1 MSVIEAISLHGQ
13 FLGELHH
20 LLQCESSNACFCSH
34 ISISQDTRKIQVIFF
49 GLLDALITLWYVILQ
64 EETHTVMKLTML
76 PNIPA
81 DSFYSGE
88 KN

>member
-1 MSVIEAISLHGQ
+1 MLSLG
-13 FLGELHH
+13 FYIA
-20 LLQCESSNACFCSH
+20 LLNGG
-34 ISISQDTRKIQVIFF
+34 IIFF

-64 EETHTVMKLTML
+64 EETHTVMKLTTL